1 MAIKL
6 YVVHGSHP
14 CAAVQRA
21 LEIKSLDYRLVEL
34 PPPAH
39 IPFQRAKFGG
49 RTVPAAVLETG
60 EKVSGSRAIMRRL
73 EAIAPT
79 PALYPDGEDRHD
91 VLRAEEWGDQVWQ
104 PLGRRL
110 LWAAFA
116 VAPAAM
122 NGYQEGARRPV
133 PAPALRLAAPTVIR
147 IERRLNDASE
157 GEVRADLRALG
168 NHLDRIDGWVD
179 AGILGGDQPNAA
191 DLQIG
196 ATTRLLLTIGDVATA
211 IAGRPAERHARQ
223 LWPEWAGAVPAGAYP
238 QRWRDDVS
246 AGLRPAPAPR

>member
-1 MAIKL
+1 MAIRL

-21 LEIKSLDYRLVEL
+21 LEMKSLDYELVEL

-39 IPFQRAKFGG
+39 VPFQRVKFGG
-49 RTVPAAVLETG
+49 RTVPAVVLETG

-73 EAIAPT
+73 ETIAPT

-116 VAPAAM
+116 SAPAAM

-133 PAPALRLAAPTVIR
+133 PAPALRLSAPVVIR

-157 GEVRADLRALG
+157 SEVRADLRALDR
-168 NHLDRIDGWVD
+168 HLDRIDGWVRE
-179 AGILGGDQPNAA
+179 GVLGGDQPNAA

-196 ATTRLLLTIGDVATA
+196 STTRLLLTIGDVAA
-211 IAGRPAERHARQ
+211 RIATRPAEGHALA
-223 LWPEWAGAVPAGAYP
+223 LWPDWAGSVPAGAYP
-238 QRWRDDVS
+238 QRWRDDA
-246 AGLRPAPAPR
+246 AGV

>member
-21 LEIKSLDYRLVEL
+21 LEMKSLEYGLVEW
-34 PPPAH
+34 PPPMHAVA
-39 IPFQRAKFGG
+39 QRVKFGA
-49 RTVPAAVLETG
+49 RTVPAVVLETG

-79 PALYPDGEDRHD
+79 PALYPEGEDRHD

-104 PLGRRL
+104 PIARRL
-110 LWAAFA
+110 LWPAFA
-116 VAPAAM
+116 LDPAAM
-122 NGYQEGARRPV
+122 ASYQPGSKL
-133 PAPALRLAAPTVIR
+133 PALPVGVLKAMGPVVTRV
-147 IERRLNDASE
+147 ERRLNRAAE

-168 NHLDRIDGWVD
+168 GHLDRIDAWVGE
-179 AGILGGDQPNAA
+179 GILGGDRPNAA

-196 ATTRLLLTIGDVATA
+196 ATTRLLLTIGDVAPA

-223 LWPEWAGAVPAGAYP
+223 LWPEWAGAVPAGTYP

-246 AGLRPAPAPR
+246 AGLTTLQPR